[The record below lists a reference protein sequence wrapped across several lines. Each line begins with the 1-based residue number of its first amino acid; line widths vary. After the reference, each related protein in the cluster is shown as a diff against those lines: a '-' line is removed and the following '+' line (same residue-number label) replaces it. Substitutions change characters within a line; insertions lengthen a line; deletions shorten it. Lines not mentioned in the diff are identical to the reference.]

1 MGFYI
6 MFIISVHGTKSKE
19 FCAVTGGWLHYFLL
33 VTFFLMAAEAI
44 NLYLKLVIVL
54 GIPEFLSNRYVLK
67 AALIAWSKLYHDS
80 LIGLISISV
89 FTLVHVQQ
97 VNK

>member
-1 MGFYI
+1 MGIYI
-6 MFIISVHGTKSKE
+6 MFIVSIHGTEPEE
-19 FCAVTGGWLHYFLL
+19 FCAVAGGLLHYFLL

-67 AALIAWSKLYHDS
+67 ASLIAWSK
-80 LIGLISISV
+80 
-89 FTLVHVQQ
+89 
-97 VNK
+97 